1 MEKQPERQ
9 LPLPWIP
16 CRDVKISITPWILT
30 LFLAVIALAQAE
42 TPFPNPAPSATYVSD
57 RVEVPLRAG
66 ASNRYK
72 VIGSVSNGSPVDVL
86 KIDKAKGY
94 TQIRTPAGVK
104 GWIQSAQLTDTPG
117 SQEQLAGVRQQLER
131 LQTQHTHLKQHMDN
145 AVSRPEGEELS
156 YPQLYEEALRLRQQ
170 LAQYRKVASD
180 TVALDQRNQILQER
194 VVTLERELQV
204 VQQENQGLRD
214 DSDNI
219 RFLIGVLLLGVALL
233 AAVLAPKIRE
243 QQRAQ
248 WSRL

>member
-1 MEKQPERQ
+1 
-9 LPLPWIP
+9 
-16 CRDVKISITPWILT
+16 
-30 LFLAVIALAQAE
+30 
-42 TPFPNPAPSATYVSD
+42 
-57 RVEVPLRAG
+57 
-66 ASNRYK
+66 
-72 VIGSVSNGSPVDVL
+72 
-86 KIDKAKGY
+86 
-94 TQIRTPAGVK
+94 VK

-180 TVALDQRNQILQER
+180 TVALDERNQILQER
-194 VVTLERELQV
+194 VVMLERELQV

-214 DSDNI
+214 DNDNI